1 MGAAAAAQLV
11 AGDDFRGGLH
21 DKNIVLKYEH
31 RAACAK
37 RCRAFQECAEFIDNI
52 DFGKEDID
60 ISFEVF
66 SYKGD
71 ATNQEA
77 IDKEKVHTSLVSA
90 LMFSSATSA
99 HRGTDAYEPELFCQF
114 IHRVSESGDLQVVR
128 EGTGAE
134 THQLMLHEFNSV
146 HLPTVDARCKEPP
159 DNIVSVYCLGLDN
172 GPDNQGMV
180 KRISNVCLH
189 VLSCM

>member
-1 MGAAAAAQLV
+1 MIAVHHDNEVVNALRLQLKAAQRMARYYKGKSSTLQGQLVQVRQESQQLVAKINVRPGSRNVSTFGGYSLAIKRNAAGHVGAAAAAQLV

-66 SYKGD
+66 SYKRD

-77 IDKEKVHTSLVSA
+77 TECAAK
-90 LMFSSATSA
+90 
-99 HRGTDAYEPELFCQF
+99 
-114 IHRVSESGDLQVVR
+114 
-128 EGTGAE
+128 
-134 THQLMLHEFNSV
+134 
-146 HLPTVDARCKEPP
+146 
-159 DNIVSVYCLGLDN
+159 
-172 GPDNQGMV
+172 
-180 KRISNVCLH
+180 
-189 VLSCM
+189 